1 MCHRTDDSHR
11 TDDKSSGVQTGVAM
25 GSLYYIPQ
33 KSRLLLLFKAARMR
47 LIATSENVS
56 LLSEARI
63 TSATEEINQISDDI
77 RDAKGA
83 TSYAATPASKPAD
96 SLPGRPLPTTVAVS
110 PALEG
115 ANPGAN

>member
-1 MCHRTDDSHR
+1 
-11 TDDKSSGVQTGVAM
+11 M

-77 RDAKGA
+77 LDAKGA
-83 TSYAATPASKPAD
+83 TSSNRADAATLASKPAD
-96 SLPGRPLPTTVAVS
+96 SEVFPLPTTVAVS

>member
-1 MCHRTDDSHR
+1 
-11 TDDKSSGVQTGVAM
+11 M

-77 RDAKGA
+77 LVRMRWF
-83 TSYAATPASKPAD
+83 SSSVD
-96 SLPGRPLPTTVAVS
+96 SVPEVRPRSDLR
-110 PALEG
+110 
-115 ANPGAN
+115 

>member
-1 MCHRTDDSHR
+1 
-11 TDDKSSGVQTGVAM
+11 M

-33 KSRLLLLFKAARMR
+33 KSRLLLLFKAAKMR

-56 LLSEARI
+56 LLSDARI

-77 RDAKGA
+77 LDAKGA
-83 TSYAATPASKPAD
+83 TSSNRADAASLASKPAD
-96 SLPGRPLPTTVAVS
+96 SEVVPLPTTVAIS